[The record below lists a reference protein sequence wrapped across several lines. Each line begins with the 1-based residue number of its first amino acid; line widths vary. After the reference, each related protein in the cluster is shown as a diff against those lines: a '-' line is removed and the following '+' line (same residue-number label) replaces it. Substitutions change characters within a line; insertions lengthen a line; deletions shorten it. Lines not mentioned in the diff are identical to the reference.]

1 METYNNFPSIFD
13 EYDES
18 VPEDNEQQEAFVQL
32 ETNQQHHKRNQPVY
46 DNDEEDSW
54 TDDEEDKEGLLEQ
67 LISPSCLPTV
77 EQQTSEPQ
85 YDILELEKEKTSNG
99 EKKQFHFDLQEE
111 VWDDCKNFISF
122 PFYDPVAVYMESKW
136 GI

>member
-18 VPEDNEQQEAFVQL
+18 VPEDDEQQEDFVQL

-46 DNDEEDSW
+46 DNYQEDSW
-54 TDDEEDKEGLLEQ
+54 TVDEGYKEGLLEQ
-67 LISPSCLPTV
+67 LISPSCLATD

-85 YDILELEKEKTSNG
+85 CDILAPEKEKINSG
-99 EKKQFHFDLQEE
+99 EKKG
-111 VWDDCKNFISF
+111 ISF
-122 PFYDPVAVYMESKW
+122 
-136 GI
+136 